1 MDNQIYSFL
10 IIFIIIVILT
20 FMAYSINHR
29 IGYINKYII
38 KITDNYIEN
47 FLNIE

>member
-1 MDNQIYSFL
+1 MNEIYSFL

-20 FMAYSINHR
+20 FIAYYINNK